1 MGMKMHVIWSN
12 EYDVIESLE
21 KEIMENPEDFG
32 VRYKDGDDLW
42 ATACEINAEYLG
54 DEKANLNID
63 VGEEIVVIADL
74 GLWDGRHQGYKL
86 LHKTNIADCFC
97 GTCGDYV
104 TWFVD
109 DRGDLMCRDIHHDG
123 TNLYTYRAWK
133 PGISHA
139 QRSYFMQKVAIG
151 KATRKDITRY
161 TQRIGDRI
169 ADVYGWKVRR

>member
-1 MGMKMHVIWSN
+1 MKMYTIWSN

-63 VGEEIVVIADL
+63 VGEEIIIIADL
-74 GLWDGRHQGYKL
+74 GLWDGRHQAYKL
-86 LHKTNIADCFC
+86 LHKTNIADCLT

-161 TQRIGDRI
+161 TQRIGNKV
-169 ADVYGWKVRR
+169 ADVYGWKVRK

>member
-1 MGMKMHVIWSN
+1 MEMHTIWSN

-54 DEKANLNID
+54 DERANLNID
-63 VGEEIVVIADL
+63 VGEEIIIIADL
-74 GLWDGRHQGYKL
+74 GLWDGRHQAYKL
-86 LHKTNIADCFC
+86 LHKTNIADCLT

-133 PGISHA
+133 PEISYA

-161 TQRIGDRI
+161 TQRIGDRV
-169 ADVYGWKVRR
+169 ADVYGWKVRK